1 MPALQSASP
10 GWLFL
15 LAAALASVPPIASGQ
30 DFRIDTEIFVGQEK
44 EPKVQTLTIFADG
57 RVFDFL
63 QTEPR
68 QITVFDPLR
77 GQFTLLDETRRE
89 KAAVTTAGLLASML
103 ELETRAAEKKDRL

>member
-1 MPALQSASP
+1 MPAFTSVSP
-10 GWLFL
+10 RGFVWF
-15 LAAALASVPPIASGQ
+15 AVVAIAWPAMVHSQ

-77 GQFTLLDETRRE
+77 GQFTLLDETRRV
-89 KAAVTTAGLLASML
+89 KAAVTTAELLASML
-103 ELETRAAEKKDRL
+103 ELETRAA